1 MNDIIIKTSDLTKDY
16 GKSRGVFDIDIE
28 VHKGEVF
35 GFIGTN
41 GSGKTTTIRNMM
53 GFIKPDSGIS
63 SINGLDSWT
72 QSADIMKNVS
82 YVPGEI
88 AFPALKT
95 GTEFLK
101 TQAKYLGVTDF
112 EYMNHVIE
120 LLQLDPTANLKRM
133 SKGMKQKTAIVAA
146 LMGEKEILVLD
157 EPTTG
162 LDPLMREAFLELI
175 REEKQKGHTVFM
187 SSHIFEEIEAVCDRV
202 AMIKDGHIIATTSLY
217 DLRHPTVKNFTVEF
231 EQASEKQRFIE
242 NAEFKTESI
251 DAKSCTILC
260 KIQQLDALFHS
271 LKDYP
276 IVNLQEIHRSLQQQ
290 FMSAYKEE
298 LTQNGNNG

>member
-1 MNDIIIKTSDLTKDY
+1 MNDIIIKTSGLTKDY

-53 GFIKPDSGIS
+53 GFIKPDSGVS

-290 FMSAYKEE
+290 FMSTYKEG
-298 LTQNGNNG
+298 LIQNGNN